1 MNFNQLFKGCGPHK
15 TIKMDNYESDNIKLH
30 QIARKCDLDA
40 TDVDFMVKLLNSNAK
55 LQYNYIKQFS
65 KYKDLTADV
74 CSPRSLVKAIH
85 YQQSTIDYLYS
96 SHCILEDGYMKQKHP
111 KKEDKN
117 NKEDE
122 KKKEED
128 NKTFSLSSF
137 KRE

>member
-1 MNFNQLFKGCGPHK
+1 
-15 TIKMDNYESDNIKLH
+15 MDNYESDNIKLH

-40 TDVDFMVKLLNSNAK
+40 TDVDFMLKLLNSNAK

-65 KYKDLTADV
+65 KYKDLAADV

-85 YQQSTIDYLYS
+85 YQQCTIDYLYS
-96 SHCILEDGYMKQKHP
+96 SHCLLEDSYMKKKHP
-111 KKEDKN
+111 KKEED
-117 NKEDE
+117 NKEE
-122 KKKEED
+122 KKNENKKEED